1 MVRMSI
7 HRALAELKL
16 YDSKIYNKINEFKPV
31 GFQISDKLIN
41 NNVGL
46 EDFKRKAEADF
57 QSIKDMIN
65 NKNKLKNAIVKSNA
79 ETEVTIAGVT
89 MKVADA
95 INFKALN
102 EYNKLLI
109 NSLKMSL
116 NQNISIVNKHNEKV
130 EEAAQKTIEQAYG
143 KDNKNVDL
151 IKSTFDQYQ
160 KVHAARL
167 IDPLNAEKQIAELEA
182 KLNAFSTEVDA
193 VLSESNG
200 ITQIEVDL

>member
-143 KDNKNVDL
+143 KDNKNADL